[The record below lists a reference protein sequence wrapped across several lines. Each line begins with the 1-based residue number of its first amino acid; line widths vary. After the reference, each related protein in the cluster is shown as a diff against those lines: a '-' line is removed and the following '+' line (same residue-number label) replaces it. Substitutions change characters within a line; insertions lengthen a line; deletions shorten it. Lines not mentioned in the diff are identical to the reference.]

1 MTNKR
6 ISELPNLD
14 PDNLIP
20 SAAFII
26 VEQNGVTHKMPVL
39 GFGGASAA
47 TESLLNSKSTSLYA
61 PDQNTVTLTF
71 PETGINNTASAW
83 NLDFVAKNTENGRR
97 AHHGAPT
104 NLSKVE
110 DKKDLK
116 ITKNAGL
123 NLINVEG
130 SSYSTS
136 SNTKVKI
143 GGFSLTAKENPN
155 DRNGNYYPY
164 TRNVD
169 YYVTIN
175 CSNSDKIVLVFS
187 SARRISGHRYYNNRP
202 QEWGWEW
209 YPGIRAD
216 LTATIEGS
224 MSA

>member
-1 MTNKR
+1 MANKR
-6 ISELPNLD
+6 ISALPNLD
-14 PDNLIP
+14 ADNLIP

-26 VEQNGVTHKMPVL
+26 VEQNGVTYKMPVL

-71 PETGINNTASAW
+71 PETGINNTASTW
-83 NLDFVAKNTENGRR
+83 NLSLIAKNTEIGSRVQRWQLNRSEVG
-97 AHHGAPT
+97 
-104 NLSKVE
+104 
-110 DKKDLK
+110 DKKDLE

-123 NLINVEG
+123 NFINVEG
-130 SSYSTS
+130 KSYPTS

-143 GGFSLTAKENPN
+143 GSFSLTAEEDPFN
-155 DRNGNYYPY
+155 RNGNRYPY
-164 TRNVD
+164 TRSVD

-187 SARRISGHRYYNNRP
+187 SDRRVTGHRYDNNRP
-202 QEWGWEW
+202 NKWGWEW
-209 YPGIRAD
+209 YSGIRAD